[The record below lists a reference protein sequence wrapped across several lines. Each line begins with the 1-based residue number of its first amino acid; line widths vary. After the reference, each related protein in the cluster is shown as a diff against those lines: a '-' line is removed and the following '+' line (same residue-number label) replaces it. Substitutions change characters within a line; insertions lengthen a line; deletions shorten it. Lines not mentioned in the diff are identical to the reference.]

1 MTVIINAIAYFTSI
15 YMGINLKL
23 KVMVQKIFILS
34 KRFFGIP
41 TFFNY
46 AMADGIFEL
55 LKKTTNGID
64 IGYWRETGIKADQI
78 QLDLFPK

>member
-1 MTVIINAIAYFTSI
+1 
-15 YMGINLKL
+15 
-23 KVMVQKIFILS
+23 MVQKIFILS

-55 LKKTTNGID
+55 LKKATTGID
-64 IGYWRETGIKADQI
+64 TSYVGKTGISSGQI
-78 QLDLFPK
+78 ELDLFPD